1 MDTSVSNQCPVRTTL
16 EMLGGK
22 WKLLLIKILAD
33 GGKRFSEITKQLP
46 EVSEKVLNEE
56 LKDLVESNLVFK
68 TDSGKPIYQLTP
80 LGQMALPLLDQLAKF
95 GKDYMEAIQRN
106 P

>member
-1 MDTSVSNQCPVRTTL
+1 MNTLVSNQCPVRTTL

-22 WKLLLIKILAD
+22 WKLLLIQLLAD
-33 GGKRFSEITKQLP
+33 GGKRFSEIAKQLP

-56 LKDLVESNLVFK
+56 LKDLVESNLVSK
-68 TDSGKPIYQLTP
+68 TDSGKPIYQLTT
-80 LGQMALPLLDQLAKF
+80 LGQMALPLLEQLTKF
-95 GKDYMEAIQRN
+95 GNDYKEAMQRN